1 MKKFWN
7 WIHDDGGG
15 RILRLE
21 GPIDSENFWGDE
33 ITPAMF
39 REDLEAEDGDVT
51 VCSVRISKPKM
62 ATSLSGSTRP
72 AGMSLLPP
80 RSIPC

>member
-15 RILRLE
+15 RILRL
-21 GPIDSENFWGDE
+21 DAR
-33 ITPAMF
+33 T
-39 REDLEAEDGDVT
+39 
-51 VCSVRISKPKM
+51 SKPRT
-62 ATSLSGSTRP
+62 ATSLFGLTRP